1 MFESLKM
8 KNRSIILDTD
18 IGPDCDDVGAL
29 AVLFSYA
36 KENNVSILGVCN
48 CTSNTYGSAAV
59 DAVKEFC
66 NAPDFKIGMYSKP
79 GFFSFDNPV
88 HVKYNKYIAEK
99 YSKKYNDGTL
109 ELLPHVSFYRS
120 LLANAE
126 DDGVVLVT
134 IGMFNA
140 FADFLKSGPDKYSDL
155 SGIELAKKKIH
166 AVVSMASILPE
177 GREFNVFCDYK
188 AAKYCFENCPAPMY
202 LSDFHIGVSI
212 LTGYSPEA
220 AENHP
225 NNPIVEAYQL
235 YTKGFPRPGFNC
247 TFDLTA
253 VQFAF
258 EGEGDLYSL
267 TVPGRIEFYNADPE
281 KFEADANRFVEDENG
296 KIYFMKKVASDEEIA
311 KSIQARMDEY
321 VL

>member
-8 KNRSIILDTD
+8 KKRSIIIDTD

-36 KENNVSILGVCN
+36 KENDVSILGVCN
-48 CTSNTYGSAAV
+48 CTSNLYGSATI

-79 GFFSFDNPV
+79 EFFGAENPA
-88 HVKYNKYIAEK
+88 HVKYNKQVAEK

-126 DDGVVLVT
+126 DDGVVIVT
-134 IGMFNA
+134 IGMFNC
-140 FADFLKSGPDKYSDL
+140 FADFLKSGPDKYSEL
-155 SGIELAKKKIH
+155 TGLELAAKKIH
-166 AVVSMASILPE
+166 AVVSMAATLPE
-177 GREFNVFCDYK
+177 GREFNVVSDYK
-188 AAKYCFENCPAPMY
+188 AAQFCFENSPAPMY
-202 LSDFHIGVSI
+202 LSDFHIGWPI
-212 LTGYSPEA
+212 FTGFEPAVIEK
-220 AENHP
+220 HQ
-225 NNPIVEAYQL
+225 NNPIVEAYKL
-235 YTKGFPRPGFNC
+235 YTGAFQRVGFNSSY
-247 TFDLTA
+247 DLTA

-258 EGEGDLYSL
+258 EGVGELYSL
-267 TVPGRIEFYNADPE
+267 TGSGRIEFYNADPE
-281 KFEADANRFVEDENG
+281 KFEADAARFIEDENG
-296 KIYFMKKVASDEEIA
+296 KIFFMTKVASDEDIA

-321 VL
+321 V